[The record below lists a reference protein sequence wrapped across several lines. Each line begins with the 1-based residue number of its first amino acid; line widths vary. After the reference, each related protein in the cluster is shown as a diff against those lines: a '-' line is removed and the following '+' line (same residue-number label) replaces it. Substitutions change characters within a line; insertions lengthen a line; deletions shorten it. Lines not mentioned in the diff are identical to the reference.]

1 MKLSIKSMCLCSLF
15 AVLIAVGAFIKIPIS
30 IVPITLQT
38 LFVVLAGIILG
49 KRDAFISVLLYI
61 VIGLIGIPV
70 FANGGGI
77 AYVLQPSFGYLLGFM
92 LVAYFIGYFSESVEK
107 SVIKLIVIAFLG
119 MLLIYCIGMLYFA
132 LIQHFYYELDFT
144 LEWLF
149 YYLLLVYLPGDSLA
163 CILAGWIG
171 YRLITVKMIEKIR
184 KR

>member
-107 SVIKLIVIAFLG
+107 
-119 MLLIYCIGMLYFA
+119 
-132 LIQHFYYELDFT
+132 
-144 LEWLF
+144 
-149 YYLLLVYLPGDSLA
+149 
-163 CILAGWIG
+163 
-171 YRLITVKMIEKIR
+171 
-184 KR
+184 